1 MAKLMTVDNLTK
13 IADSAGI
20 PLVPSSP
27 IECDLYV
34 IADREGNCLYVG
46 QSASQEGGRVLY
58 EISLRHKDPTT
69 TIHSGIVALMVEND
83 GVHHTWQYDHDSFD
97 SSRLD
102 KAISEEHW
110 EGGAV
115 DTVQQR
121 LDSRNPPTLDEVEE
135 FLIRAHVRTGCLIAN
150 SQHSSQWEGPIGRFA
165 DTAAALAVD
174 AARLSGDIDASN
186 FPYLGDL
193 DAQKDQP

>member
-1 MAKLMTVDNLTK
+1 MAKLMTVDDLTK

-69 TIHSGIVALMVEND
+69 AIHSGIVALMVEND
-83 GVHHTWQYDHDSFD
+83 GVHYAWRYDSDSFD
-97 SSRLD
+97 GSRLD
-102 KAISEEHW
+102 EVISGQHW
-110 EGGAV
+110 EGEAV
-115 DTVQQR
+115 DTVQR
-121 LDSRNPPTLDEVEE
+121 RVDSRNPPTLYEVEE
-135 FLIRAHVRTGCLIAN
+135 FLIRSHVRTGCLIAN
-150 SQHSSQWEGPIGRFA
+150 SQHASQWDGPVGRFA
-165 DTAAALAVD
+165 DTVAALAID

-186 FPYLGDL
+186 FPHLGDL
-193 DAQKDQP
+193 DAQKYQP